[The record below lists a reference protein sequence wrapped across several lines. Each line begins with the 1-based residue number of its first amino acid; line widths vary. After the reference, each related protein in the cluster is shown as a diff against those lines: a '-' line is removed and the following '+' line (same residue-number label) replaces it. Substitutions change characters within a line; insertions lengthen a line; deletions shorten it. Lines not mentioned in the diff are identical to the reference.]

1 MAEALKGACLCGA
14 STFTATPVSEEAGV
28 CHCSMCRKF
37 SGGMFI
43 VTDCS
48 GAFEFAA
55 DAPVTRFQSSEW
67 GERAFCSRCGS
78 SLAWL
83 SRDGKMA
90 FASVQAFADPGGFPV
105 KHELFIDCKPGS
117 YGLAGETTTMTEAE
131 FMAQYASNPDG
142 GAE

>member
-1 MAEALKGACLCGA
+1 
-14 STFTATPVSEEAGV
+14 
-28 CHCSMCRKF
+28 MCRKF

-48 GAFEFAA
+48 GAFEFAEG
-55 DAPVTRFQSSEW
+55 APVTRFQSSEW

-83 SRDGKMA
+83 SRDGRMA
-90 FASVQAFADPGGFPV
+90 FASVQAFADPGRFPV

-131 FMAQYASNPDG
+131 FMAQYASNPEG
-142 GAE
+142 GA

>member
-1 MAEALKGACLCGA
+1 MGPQTGSCLCGA
-14 STFTATPVSEEAGV
+14 TTFTATPSDEAAGV

-48 GAFEFAA
+48 AAFEFAA
-55 DAPVTRFQSSEW
+55 DAPVTRYQSSDW

-90 FASVQAFADPGGFPV
+90 FVSIQAFPDPSRFPV
-105 KHELFIDCKPGS
+105 THELFIDCKPAS
-117 YGLAGETTTMTEAE
+117 YGLSGKTTTMTEAE
-131 FMAQYASNPDG
+131 FMAQYASSPEG
-142 GAE
+142 GN

>member
-1 MAEALKGACLCGA
+1 MGEALKGACLCGA
-14 STFTATPVSEEAGV
+14 STFTATPAHDEAGV
-28 CHCSMCRKF
+28 CHCSMCRRF

-48 GAFEFAA
+48 GAFEF
-55 DAPVTRFQSSEW
+55 DEGAPVTRYQSSEW

-90 FASVQAFADPGGFPV
+90 FASVQAFPEPGRFPV

-131 FMAQYASNPDG
+131 FMAQYASPEG
-142 GAE
+142 GPQ

>member
-1 MAEALKGACLCGA
+1 MAGALTGACLCGA
-14 STFTATPVSEEAGV
+14 STFTATPDSEEAGV

-48 GAFEFAA
+48 GAFEFAEG
-55 DAPVTRFQSSEW
+55 APVTRFQSSEW

-83 SRDGKMA
+83 SRDGRMA
-90 FASVQAFADPGGFPV
+90 FASVQAFADPGRFPV

-131 FMAQYASNPDG
+131 FMAQYASNPEG
-142 GAE
+142 GA

>member
-1 MAEALKGACLCGA
+1 MAQETGTCLCGA
-14 STFTATPVSEEAGV
+14 STFTADVAEAAAGV

-48 GAFEFAA
+48 GSLEFAA
-55 DAPVTRFQSSEW
+55 DAPVSRYQSSEW

-90 FASVQAFADPGGFPV
+90 FASVQAFADPGRYPV
-105 KHELFIDCKPGS
+105 THELFIDCKPGS
-117 YGLAGETTTMTEAE
+117 YALAGATTTMTEAE
-131 FMAQYASNPDG
+131 FMAQYASSPEG
-142 GAE
+142 GN